1 MRALPPRSPPR
12 RTCYAIIASFLLLVL
27 ATTVPLPAPLRAA
40 RHTILNGGTGAVIG
54 PYESP
59 PARTTRAC
67 GRDYGDLLTP
77 APAAARVCEGG
88 VLRAL
93 ARGSRRERDGPFDM
107 GNCTVQWFTRD
118 EACDLLQR
126 AGTLVIVGDSL
137 QRHVAQALFSVLSGN
152 VAHGSVLAH
161 RLPRDAPH
169 LLELC
174 SCERAYDDHAEHG
187 GDRRCREA
195 SAAFLGAPGVADA
208 GPQSFACPKWSRAH
222 VEFIFAAGRPTPG
235 EGDAPWTFTR
245 AHLRAALERAAAG
258 SRADGGGGDG
268 VFVHFQVPALHVGLR
283 AEDRAD
289 HDKYFLDPL
298 FDELDAPP
306 AGLGRLRIACVGL
319 TARQQNA
326 KPEHIA
332 RQGNHWVVPHN
343 AWLAEA
349 CATRGRRSKINAVA
363 GPWDPWPFTSN
374 ATSHDGAHYDT
385 RVNVVLSQ
393 ILLNAVAEALQGGGP
408 GG

>member
-1 MRALPPRSPPR
+1 MRVLPPRPPSR
-12 RTCYAIIASFLLLVL
+12 SKCYAFLASSLLLLL

-40 RHTILNGGTGAVIG
+40 RHTILNGCAVSAGATAAN
-54 PYESP
+54 SP
-59 PARTTRAC
+59 RTTRAC

-77 APAAARVCEGG
+77 APAAARNCAGG

-93 ARGSRRERDGPFDM
+93 ARGARHERDGPFDL
-107 GNCTVQWFTRD
+107 GDCTVQWFTRD

-137 QRHVAQALFSVLSGN
+137 QRHVAQALFSVLAGN

-174 SCERAYDDHAEHG
+174 GCERAYDDHAEHG

-208 GPQSFACPKWSRAH
+208 GPQSLACPNWSRAH

-245 AHLRAALERAAAG
+245 ARLRAALERAAAG
-258 SRADGGGGDG
+258 ARADGGGGDG

-289 HDKYFLDPL
+289 HDTFFLDPL
-298 FDELDAPP
+298 FGELAAPP
-306 AGLGRLRIACVGL
+306 PGLGRLRLACVGL

-343 AWLAEA
+343 AWLEDA
-349 CATRGRRSKINAVA
+349 CAARGRRAKLDVVA

-385 RVNVVLSQ
+385 RVNVVLAQ
-393 ILLNAVAEALQGGGP
+393 ILLNAVAEAAE
-408 GG
+408 